1 MNKVILTGRLVKD
14 PELKH
19 SANNLPYVLFTI
31 AVNRP
36 FAAKDAAQQADFISC
51 IVFRQPAE
59 NLARYIK
66 KGGLIGVEGRIQT
79 RTYDDPNG
87 VRQYVTEVICE
98 NIEYLESKGSS
109 RSESSNDSS
118 YNRPRY
124 EEPKRQEQREAKDPF
139 ENVKSNFNISDDDL
153 PF

>member
-19 SANNLPYVLFTI
+19 ASNSIAYVQFTI

-36 FAAKDAAQQADFISC
+36 FASKDSNQQQADFISC
-51 IVFRQPAE
+51 VVWRQAAE

-66 KGGLIGVEGRIQT
+66 KGGLIGVEGRIQS
-79 RTYDDPNG
+79 RTYDDASG
-87 VRQYVTEVICE
+87 TRQYTMDVVCD
-98 NIEYLESKGSS
+98 NIEFLEPKNK
-109 RSESSNDSS
+109 SESSNDYD
-118 YNRPRY
+118 YNKPRY
-124 EEPKRQEQREAKDPF
+124 EEPKRQEQKPSKDPF
-139 ENVKSNFNISDDDL
+139 ENVKSNFDISDDDL